1 MQLQETQKHK
11 VKCIKILTLN
21 TKMKMQHQL
30 FAAEYKIHVHQIP
43 ETATF

>member
-1 MQLQETQKHK
+1 
-11 VKCIKILTLN
+11 
-21 TKMKMQHQL
+21 MKMQHQL